1 MQPGQQKKRFLFF
14 LFFLLDDPYKTMSR
28 GRGDVWERS
37 FSHKKFQVTVNFEKY
52 SSRVSLGLLAYDYFR
67 RLVGRI
73 ESWQRTG
80 SKLTLLM
87 I

>member
-1 MQPGQQKKRFLFF
+1 MFGSG
-14 LFFLLDDPYKTMSR
+14 LL
-28 GRGDVWERS
+28 
-37 FSHKKFQVTVNFEKY
+37 SHKKFQVTVNFEKY

-87 I
+87 M